1 MQPKDTVISFNYDRV
16 LNILNEYLVTT
27 KKPRPRGRFVLNSP
41 VGRDSEQVD
50 ATRDVAVPMY
60 HLHGH
65 VGWLSPD
72 GKGVDCGSANSAGI
86 RPALARA
93 HYTPEGAVLGLPG
106 RIKTAMPTGILKD
119 VWDRAMGAIRNA
131 DSIVFVGYRFP
142 ETDNVAK
149 QELADALRNNPK
161 ARVHVVLGAG
171 SADLPCL
178 VGMIGWTRDDNANP
192 VHVHQMKCQD
202 FFAVFE
208 RNKL

>member
-1 MQPKDTVISFNYDRV
+1 M
-16 LNILNEYLVTT
+16 
-27 KKPRPRGRFVLNSP
+27 
-41 VGRDSEQVD
+41 
-50 ATRDVAVPMY
+50 
-60 HLHGH
+60 
-65 VGWLSPD
+65 
-72 GKGVDCGSANSAGI
+72 
-86 RPALARA
+86 
-93 HYTPEGAVLGLPG
+93 LGLPG